1 MLVSVVA
8 SLVACEL
15 LLRWSVPHLPL
26 RFHKYL
32 HGEVFVLAQR
42 SKRSLLPHEYIA
54 LFGNSYAQ
62 GAGDWYEAAVRDD
75 WGEGAPYQA
84 AHVLFET
91 TGRDVISFGASGAS
105 SFDGLVF
112 FPLRLTAKLAARG
125 IDLEPPAQIVA
136 YFYEGNDLDD
146 NLDLL
151 RRHWP
156 RLAQS
161 VAGSGEV
168 TDDLGEMIA
177 FLEALTERHRWRLE
191 QPLRLRD
198 RLYLSRF
205 AAVLHGDVRRLAR
218 HWLIGEETGALPP
231 TPVDLGGARLD
242 LPEPLESPAM
252 ELTGAELERAL
263 LVFHA
268 ALTLTARNF
277 APIPILLVY
286 LPSPLAV
293 YRLAAERVPIETTN
307 GTHRVHASAAVERRS
322 DRIGAAVAAI
332 AAAVGIDFLD
342 ARPVLRA
349 IARDRPV
356 HGPGDWG
363 HLNRT
368 GYEALGRAIA
378 GALEEERG
386 DGRCRPRAPGAT
398 AGR

>member
-54 LFGNSYAQ
+54 LFGDSYAQ

-125 IDLEPPAQIVA
+125 IELEPPAQIVA

-156 RLAQS
+156 RLARS
-161 VAGSGEV
+161 VAGSRRGHRRSGR
-168 TDDLGEMIA
+168 DD
-177 FLEALTERHRWRLE
+177 RV
-191 QPLRLRD
+191 P
-198 RLYLSRF
+198 
-205 AAVLHGDVRRLAR
+205 
-218 HWLIGEETGALPP
+218 
-231 TPVDLGGARLD
+231 GGAD
-242 LPEPLESPAM
+242 
-252 ELTGAELERAL
+252 RA
-263 LVFHA
+263 A
-268 ALTLTARNF
+268 
-277 APIPILLVY
+277 
-286 LPSPLAV
+286 S
-293 YRLAAERVPIETTN
+293 LAA
-307 GTHRVHASAAVERRS
+307 
-322 DRIGAAVAAI
+322 GAAAPP
-332 AAAVGIDFLD
+332 
-342 ARPVLRA
+342 ARPALSQQVRS
-349 IARDRPV
+349 RPV
-356 HGPGDWG
+356 
-363 HLNRT
+363 R
-368 GYEALGRAIA
+368 
-378 GALEEERG
+378 
-386 DGRCRPRAPGAT
+386 
-398 AGR
+398 